1 MLPTPTRRHLLA
13 FATAFTAACQKAAEP
28 GLLGKRTSPY
38 GDRSPFETAARL
50 PLDTHYP
57 ETSASKTPLQD
68 SVGILT
74 PSSLHYE
81 RHHAGVPRIDPARHR
96 LLLHGLVDRPLIFTV
111 DEIRRMPSVSHIHFL
126 ECSGNSGGE
135 WGPKTGRDASQ
146 SCGLA
151 SCSEWTGV
159 PLSSLRS

>member
-81 RHHAGVPRIDPARHR
+81 RHHAGVPRIDPAAHH
-96 LLLHGLVDRPLIFTV
+96 LLIHGLVDRPLVFTV
-111 DEIRRMPSVSHIHFL
+111 DDLKRLPSTSRIHFL
-126 ECSGNSGGE
+126 ECSGNGS
-135 WGPKTGRDASQ
+135 
-146 SCGLA
+146 
-151 SCSEWTGV
+151 SEWKAPGG
-159 PLSSLRS
+159 SSAGI